1 MDAEKFLIVPDS
13 LFKRIERFLVFK
25 VSDEVADKGVAVPCQ
40 AKRILKLRA
49 CTQNWFLC
57 PRNLHLTRRV
67 APRAAHKVRLIT
79 QRCYHGIIH
88 THMDRAVLHQEGVR
102 ERSEP
107 LTGLLVPVSQ
117 RLLAQVSAGHHQ
129 YIRKAWLRLEQEQMQ
144 RRVWEH
150 KTQPGPVRRNDF
162 GKFLAGACSFCQHN
176 RRLG

>member
-1 MDAEKFLIVPDS
+1 VRVMCWTELGASFVLAARLRVACGKIIRVQVASKRLGMDTEQFLIVPDS

-67 APRAAHKVRLIT
+67 APRTAHKVRLPA

-88 THMDRAVLHQEGVR
+88 THMDRAVVPSGRRPR
-102 ERSEP
+102 EEP
-107 LTGLLVPVSQ
+107 SL
-117 RLLAQVSAGHHQ
+117 
-129 YIRKAWLRLEQEQMQ
+129 
-144 RRVWEH
+144 
-150 KTQPGPVRRNDF
+150 
-162 GKFLAGACSFCQHN
+162 
-176 RRLG
+176 